1 MDMMPEPLRARERA
15 ERIHADIRSR
25 ICMLD
30 YPPGMKLSETA
41 LAAELG
47 ISRTPIR
54 RVLARLEDEGLVT
67 SVHGVGTMVT
77 NVDYSEMSQVYR
89 LRKELVL
96 LQTVLD
102 PVHPDATFLQ
112 RFQALYARSEALKAA
127 PSARDFSLLD
137 QDTFLTLLD
146 LTANAPLRTMAER
159 LYFRTARIWLQ
170 QVTGSQI
177 DLMQE
182 IDIYARE
189 LQDLLGA
196 LELGDLDAVGHIRRG
211 HISMSFARMRV

>member
-96 LQTVLD
+96 LQTSLD
-102 PVHPDATFLQ
+102 PVQPDAAFLQ
-112 RFQALYARSEALKAA
+112 RFRALHARAEGLKSA

-146 LTANAPLRTMAER
+146 LTSNAPLRTMAER

-170 QVTGSQI
+170 QVTSSHI

-182 IDIYARE
+182 IGIYARE
-189 LQDLLGA
+189 LQDILGA

>member
-1 MDMMPEPLRARERA
+1 MMPEPLRARERA

-102 PVHPDATFLQ
+102 PIQPDAAFLQ
-112 RFQALYARSEALKAA
+112 RFQALYTRSEALKTA

-170 QVTGSQI
+170 QVTSSHI

>member
-1 MDMMPEPLRARERA
+1 M
-15 ERIHADIRSR
+15 
-25 ICMLD
+25 
-30 YPPGMKLSETA
+30 YT
-41 LAAELG
+41 
-47 ISRTPIR
+47 
-54 RVLARLEDEGLVT
+54 
-67 SVHGVGTMVT
+67 
-77 NVDYSEMSQVYR
+77 
-89 LRKELVL
+89 
-96 LQTVLD
+96 
-102 PVHPDATFLQ
+102 
-112 RFQALYARSEALKAA
+112 RSEALKTA

-170 QVTGSQI
+170 QVTSSHI

>member
-102 PVHPDATFLQ
+102 PVQPDAAFLQ
-112 RFQALYARSEALKAA
+112 RFQALYTRSEALKTA

-170 QVTGSQI
+170 QVTSSHI

>member
-112 RFQALYARSEALKAA
+112 RFRALYARSEALKAA

>member
-102 PVHPDATFLQ
+102 PIQPDAAFLQ

-170 QVTGSQI
+170 QVTSSHI

>member
-112 RFQALYARSEALKAA
+112 RFQALYTRSEALKTA

-170 QVTGSQI
+170 QVTSSHI